1 MDPRKKGGHAV
12 CLGVAAAGPGIPR
25 LYAVDPVQDRQQAVG
40 GTVGLERMG
49 VFFCFTIAET
59 LSRRKSNSDFFR
71 LFSKK
76 CDRAWIASARVI
88 HFKKEFAEKRGEI
101 SCKIRTFVVE

>member
-1 MDPRKKGGHAV
+1 M
-12 CLGVAAAGPGIPR
+12 R
-25 LYAVDPVQDRQQAVG
+25 LPLFLRSAPVGRSGRAF
-40 GTVGLERMG
+40 
-49 VFFCFTIAET
+49 FFCFIIAET

-76 CDRAWIASARVI
+76 CDRARIASARVI

-101 SCKIRTFVVE
+101 PCKIRTFVVE